1 MKTTLKIEIP
11 AGYEV
16 DNFDPST
23 GEIKFREKPK
33 DIKER
38 IKTFDDVLN
47 HFGIDKTYF
56 NELNQDLESDEVA
69 YRKVKLIVK
78 ALNEG
83 WTPDWTDSNQYK
95 YLPWFNMGSSSG
107 AVSSYD
113 LCDYWDTSSLVG
125 SRFCFKSRD
134 LAKYAGQQFES
145 IYKDYLLIA

>member
-1 MKTTLKIEIP
+1 MNTTLKIEIP
-11 AGYEV
+11 SGYEV

-38 IKTFDDVLN
+38 IKTFADVLKY
-47 HFGIDKTYF
+47 FGIDETYF
-56 NELNQDLESDEVA
+56 NEQNEDLESDEVA

-83 WTPDWTDSNQYK
+83 WTPDWSDSDQYK
-95 YLPWFNMGSSSG
+95 YFPWFNMSSSSG
-107 AVSSYD
+107 AGFSYRA
-113 LCDYWDTSSLVG
+113 YVGRASYSVVG
-125 SRFCFKSRD
+125 SRLCFKNRD

-145 IYKDYLLIA
+145 IYKEFMTI

>member
-1 MKTTLKIEIP
+1 METLKIEIP

-38 IKTFDDVLN
+38 IKTFADVLN
-47 HFGIDKTYF
+47 HFGIDETYF
-56 NELNQDLESDEVA
+56 NEQNEDLESDEVA
-69 YRKVKLIVK
+69 YRKIKLIVK

-83 WTPDWTDSNQYK
+83 WTPDWSDSDQYK
-95 YLPWFNMGSSSG
+95 YFPWFNMSSSSG
-107 AVSSYD
+107 AGLSY
-113 LCDYWDTSSLVG
+113 LGFGWNSCSAVG
-125 SRFCFKSRD
+125 SRLCFKNRD

-145 IYKDYLLIA
+145 IYKEFMTI

>member
-1 MKTTLKIEIP
+1 MNTTLKIEIP

-38 IKTFDDVLN
+38 IKTFADVLN
-47 HFGIDKTYF
+47 HFGIDETYF
-56 NELNQDLESDEVA
+56 NKQNEDLESDEVA

-83 WTPDWTDSNQYK
+83 WTPDWSDSDQYK
-95 YLPWFNMGSSSG
+95 YFPWFNMSSSSG
-107 AVSSYD
+107 AGFSYLD
-113 LCDYWDTSSLVG
+113 CDGWDAHSDVG
-125 SRFCFKSRD
+125 SLLCLKNRD

-145 IYKDYLLIA
+145 IYKEFMTI

>member
-1 MKTTLKIEIP
+1 MNTTLKIEIP

-38 IKTFDDVLN
+38 IKTFADVLN
-47 HFGIDKTYF
+47 HFGIDETYF
-56 NELNQDLESDEVA
+56 NEQNEDLESDEVA

-83 WTPDWTDSNQYK
+83 WTPDWSDSDQYK
-95 YLPWFNMGSSSG
+95 YFPWFNMGSSSG
-107 AVSSYD
+107 AGFSCGVCGGWSAYSG
-113 LCDYWDTSSLVG
+113 VG
-125 SRFCFKSRD
+125 SRLCFKNRD

-145 IYKDYLLIA
+145 IYKEFMTI

>member
-1 MKTTLKIEIP
+1 MNTTLKIEIP

-38 IKTFDDVLN
+38 IKTFADVLKY
-47 HFGIDKTYF
+47 FGIDETYF
-56 NELNQDLESDEVA
+56 NEQNEDLESDEVA

-83 WTPDWTDSNQYK
+83 WTPDWSDSDQYK
-95 YLPWFNMGSSSG
+95 YFPWFNMSSSSG
-107 AVSSYD
+107 AGFSFND
-113 LCDYWDTSSLVG
+113 CDGWSTLSHVG
-125 SRFCFKSRD
+125 SRLCFKNRD

-145 IYKDYLLIA
+145 IYKEFMTI

>member
-1 MKTTLKIEIP
+1 MNTTLKIEIP

-16 DNFDPST
+16 DKFDPST

-38 IKTFDDVLN
+38 IKTFADVLN
-47 HFGIDKTYF
+47 YFGINETYF
-56 NELNQDLESDEVA
+56 NEQNEDLESDEVA

-83 WTPDWTDSNQYK
+83 WTPDWSDSDQYK
-95 YLPWFNMGSSSG
+95 YFPWFNMGSSSG
-107 AVSSYD
+107 AGFSCGDFD
-113 LCDYWDTSSLVG
+113 LWFTSSNVG
-125 SRFCFKSRD
+125 SRLCFKNRD

-145 IYKDYLLIA
+145 IYKEFMTI

>member
-1 MKTTLKIEIP
+1 MNTTLKIEIP

-38 IKTFDDVLN
+38 IKTFADVLN
-47 HFGIDKTYF
+47 HFGIDETYF
-56 NELNQDLESDEVA
+56 NEQNEDLESDEVA

-83 WTPDWTDSNQYK
+83 WTPDWSDSDQYK
-95 YLPWFNMGSSSG
+95 YFPWFNMGSSSG
-107 AVSSYD
+107 AGFSCNVYD
-113 LCDYWDTSSLVG
+113 HWYSLSPVG
-125 SRFCFKSRD
+125 SRLCFKNRD

-145 IYKDYLLIA
+145 IYKEFMTI

>member
-1 MKTTLKIEIP
+1 MNTTLKIEIP

-38 IKTFDDVLN
+38 IKTFADVLKY
-47 HFGIDKTYF
+47 FGIDETYF
-56 NELNQDLESDEVA
+56 NEQNEDLESDEVA

-83 WTPDWTDSNQYK
+83 WTPDWSDSDQYK
-95 YLPWFNMGSSSG
+95 YFPWFNMSSSSG
-107 AVSSYD
+107 AGFSFFVYVHWYTYSY
-113 LCDYWDTSSLVG
+113 VG
-125 SRFCFKSRD
+125 SRLCFKNRD

-145 IYKDYLLIA
+145 IYKEFMTI

>member
-1 MKTTLKIEIP
+1 MNTTLKIEIP

-38 IKTFDDVLN
+38 IKTFADVLKY
-47 HFGIDKTYF
+47 FGIDETYF
-56 NELNQDLESDEVA
+56 NEQNEDLESDEVA

-83 WTPDWTDSNQYK
+83 WTPDWSDSDQYK
-95 YLPWFNMGSSSG
+95 YFPWFNMSSSSG
-107 AVSSYD
+107 AGFSC
-113 LCDYWDTSSLVG
+113 LGCDGWCTGSDVG
-125 SRFCFKSRD
+125 SRLCFKNRD

-145 IYKDYLLIA
+145 IYKEFMTI

>member
-1 MKTTLKIEIP
+1 METLKIEIP

-38 IKTFDDVLN
+38 IKTFADVLKY
-47 HFGIDKTYF
+47 FGIDETYF
-56 NELNQDLESDEVA
+56 NEQNEDLESDVVA

-83 WTPDWTDSNQYK
+83 WTPDWSDSDQYK
-95 YLPWFNMGSSSG
+95 YFPWFNMGSSSG
-107 AVSSYD
+107 AGFSYD
-113 LCDYWDTSSLVG
+113 VYVCWFTVSLVG
-125 SRFCFKSRD
+125 SRHCFKNRD

-145 IYKDYLLIA
+145 IYKEFMTI

>member
-1 MKTTLKIEIP
+1 MNTTLKIEIP

-38 IKTFDDVLN
+38 IKTFADVLN
-47 HFGIDKTYF
+47 HFGIDETYF
-56 NELNQDLESDEVA
+56 NEQNEDLESDEVA

-83 WTPDWTDSNQYK
+83 WTPDWSDSDQYK
-95 YLPWFNMGSSSG
+95 YFPWFNMGSFSG
-107 AVSSYD
+107 AGFSYFD
-113 LCDYWDTSSLVG
+113 YDYWRTVSAVG
-125 SRFCFKSRD
+125 SRLCFKNRD

-145 IYKDYLLIA
+145 IYKDYFLLD